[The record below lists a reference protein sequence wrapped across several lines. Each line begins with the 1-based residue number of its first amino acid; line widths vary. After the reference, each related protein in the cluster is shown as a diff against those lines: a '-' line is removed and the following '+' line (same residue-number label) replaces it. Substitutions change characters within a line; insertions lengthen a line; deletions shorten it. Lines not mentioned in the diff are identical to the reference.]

1 MDYCENSDML
11 RAIEYVEESEESL
24 LVKQLTEAEKA
35 YKYDRKKLPVKRY
48 VFCDI
53 GHNSP
58 QMIK

>member
-1 MDYCENSDML
+1 MTTRS
-11 RAIEYVEESEESL
+11 R
-24 LVKQLTEAEKA
+24 KAEKA
-35 YKYDRKKLPVKRY
+35 YKYDRKKLPVKGC